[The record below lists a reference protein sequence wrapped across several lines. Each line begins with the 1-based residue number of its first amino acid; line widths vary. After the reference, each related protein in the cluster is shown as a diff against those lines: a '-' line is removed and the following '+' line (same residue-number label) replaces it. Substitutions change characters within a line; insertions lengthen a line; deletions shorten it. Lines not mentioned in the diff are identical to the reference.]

1 MSEGPK
7 LFVVQS
13 RDFRIDELER
23 ADAFGDGGEEWQ
35 AVRQRYPDPP
45 PAVRRAFASR
55 SDAEALLAELE
66 KDAFDS
72 HNLRP
77 FYAAAPRGRAFVF
90 GLTDF
95 DPPVF
100 LDWCVD
106 HGVPLPPDGEWV
118 WSEAWEE
125 WLAGLTRQQ
134 IADLFR
140 VLHRLA
146 YYELVEVDWDVG
158 TGDRH
163 GEEPPTVDD
172 TGIPF

>member
-1 MSEGPK
+1 MSKGPK

-13 RDFRIDELER
+13 RDFRIHELER
-23 ADAFGDGGEEWQ
+23 ADAFGDGSEEWQ
-35 AVRQRYPDPP
+35 AVRQRYPEPP
-45 PAVRRAFASR
+45 PAVRRAFPNR
-55 SDAEALLAELE
+55 TDAEALLAKLE

-72 HNLRP
+72 YNLRP
-77 FYAAAPRGRAFVF
+77 FYAAAPRGREYLF

-106 HGVPLPPDGEWV
+106 HGVSLPPDGKWV

-125 WLAGLTRQQ
+125 WLGGLTRQQ

-140 VLHRLA
+140 ALHKLA
-146 YYELVEVDWDVG
+146 YYELVEVDWDVEP
-158 TGDRH
+158 
-163 GEEPPTVDD
+163 GEQPIEAPPKLYEMD
-172 TGIPF
+172 IPF